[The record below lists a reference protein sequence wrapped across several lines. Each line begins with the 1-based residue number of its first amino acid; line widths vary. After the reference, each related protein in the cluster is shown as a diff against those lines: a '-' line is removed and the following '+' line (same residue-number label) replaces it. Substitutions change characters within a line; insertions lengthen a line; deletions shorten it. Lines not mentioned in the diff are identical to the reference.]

1 MVAITVSAPAMRAYS
16 AVPFN
21 LIHSTSETTGQPT
34 TAIEITQDTL
44 GSYTGPSISSALDVH
59 SQSDLVDFAA
69 TMMREDSSI
78 KRITIGSDSLS
89 MTYRSPVH
97 ILRFGSRTVERTVTV
112 MSSGAIAIT
121 KPWYAA
127 IANERHAATDPEL
140 GFSDIAI
147 ATDSGGISI
156 PTATK
161 LLIRMHGRLQ
171 IGAI

>member
-1 MVAITVSAPAMRAYS
+1 MHAYS
-16 AVPFN
+16 AVPFT

-34 TAIEITQDTL
+34 TAIELTQDTL
-44 GSYTGPSISSALDVH
+44 DAYTGPSISSALDVRT
-59 SQSDLVDFAA
+59 QTDLVDFAA
-69 TMMREDSSI
+69 TLMREDRSI
-78 KRITIGSDSLS
+78 QRITIGSDSLS

-97 ILRFGSRTVERTVTV
+97 ILRFGTRTVERTVTI
-112 MSSGAIAIT
+112 MSSGAVAIT

-127 IANERHAATDPEL
+127 IANEKRTADDPEL
-140 GFSDIAI
+140 GFADIDI
-147 ATDSGGISI
+147 VTDSSGISI